1 MFKILDYI
9 LNSNNNKGNKMQ
21 QNKKGVSDSAY
32 QHLQEAD
39 TNGDGYVSSEEL
51 KMYLEFKRREL
62 EDADAQR
69 DAMRKMTWFALW
81 GMLLYP
87 ATIVIASFLD
97 VDDAATIIGN
107 IAPTYFVAISALVAA
122 FFGAN
127 AYSSAKKTDA
137 APLPPMQPMPL
148 RPRSEPTPAPEAPTP
163 PIVEDLPADAPTETI
178 NTIEG
183 KPTRKKPNF

>member
-1 MFKILDYI
+1 MAEQRKH
-9 LNSNNNKGNKMQ
+9 
-21 QNKKGVSDSAY
+21 GVSNHAY

-51 KMYLEFKRREL
+51 AMYLEFKRREL
-62 EDADAQR
+62 EDQDAQR

-87 ATIVIASFLD
+87 VTIVIASYLD
-97 VDDAATIIGN
+97 VDDAAKIIGN

-127 AYSSAKKTDA
+127 AYSASKKSEA
-137 APLPPMQPMPL
+137 APQPPRPSFPTQAPMTYD
-148 RPRSEPTPAPEAPTP
+148 EPAPAPVVDTTSPAPAFGEDPAPTP
-163 PIVEDLPADAPTETI
+163 VAAATTRV
-178 NTIEG
+178 T
-183 KPTRKKPNF
+183 PTRKIV

>member
-1 MFKILDYI
+1 
-9 LNSNNNKGNKMQ
+9 MQ
-21 QNKKGVSDSAY
+21 QFKKGVSDNAY

-51 KMYLEFKRREL
+51 SMYLEFKRREL
-62 EDADAQR
+62 EDQDAQR

-87 ATIVIASFLD
+87 ATIVIASYLD

-127 AYSSAKKTDA
+127 AYSSSKKADA

-148 RPRSEPTPAPEAPTP
+148 TPRPAAPTPAPEAPTP
-163 PIVEDLPADAPTETI
+163 PSGDDLPADAPAEVI
-178 NTIEG
+178 NTNDG
-183 KPTRKKPNF
+183 KPKRKVPNF